1 MDLAVARAKNGAELT
16 AKSAERGKIQA
27 LSPKTCLKNHSG
39 SRYAGFNCRP
49 DSGLTAD
56 SGPGGLGAASPGPA
70 SRMSAWLCRLLH
82 RAVDFQSNTGDA

>member
-1 MDLAVARAKNGAELT
+1 MDFAVACAKNGAELP

-27 LSPKTCLKNHSG
+27 LSPKPRLKNHSG

-56 SGPGGLGAASPGPA
+56 SGPGPA